1 MELCG
6 FGVPA
11 NCMVE
16 VVGLIVVCPLAVAPV
31 NVKKITAEA
40 KIALSDWKYWVR
52 PVVLKMHPSDPQG
65 RVGTSAKLKTALYPE
80 TGSICFCDCWVLPEG
95 LPSLLPQAR

>member
-1 MELCG
+1 MGLCG

-31 NVKKITAEA
+31 RVKKITAEA
-40 KIALSDWKYWVR
+40 KMALSDWKYWVR

-65 RVGTSAKLKTALYPE
+65 TRGDLSKIE
-80 TGSICFCDCWVLPEG
+80 DS
-95 LPSLLPQAR
+95 SLSGNRLDDLFL

>member
-1 MELCG
+1 MGLCAL
-6 FGVPA
+6 GVPA

-31 NVKKITAEA
+31 SVTKITAEA
-40 KIALSDWKYWVR
+40 KMAFSDWKYWVR

-65 RVGTSAKLKTALYPE
+65 TLG
-80 TGSICFCDCWVLPEG
+80 D
-95 LPSLLPQAR
+95 PSKIEDSSLSGNRLDDLFL